1 MSHPR
6 VYRENDTSFCTGTLD
21 AEPSPRVQGK
31 HFLIRVNT
39 RSSRKID
46 SLYVFPYVGWV

>member
-1 MSHPR
+1 M
-6 VYRENDTSFCTGTLD
+6 YRENLVVLLIDELPT
-21 AEPSPRVQGK
+21 EPSPRVQGK